1 MNLSASSAKPADPTY
16 FLEGII
22 HDKSEMADF
31 EGPLSLILLLLSKNK
46 IEIRDIK
53 ISEILDQY
61 LEYLNAICTNS
72 RAISRSSFSMALR
85 YSRY

>member
-1 MNLSASSAKPADPTY
+1 MTNSLYLRSGAKNLAASSTKPADPTY

-46 IEIRDIK
+46 IDIRHIQL
-53 ISEILDQY
+53 SETLDQ
-61 LEYLNAICTNS
+61 
-72 RAISRSSFSMALR
+72 
-85 YSRY
+85 